1 MLKYFCIVRTLKWY
15 SILLETMEAK
25 MIDINNLPACPVET
39 TLLLIGDKWKVLIL
53 RDLLTGTKRFSEL
66 KKSLNG
72 ITQKMLTQQL
82 RDMENNGLLSRK
94 VYPVVPPKVEY
105 SLTDLGISLQPILDA
120 MVEFGESFKQKIK
133 EK

>member
-1 MLKYFCIVRTLKWY
+1 
-15 SILLETMEAK
+15 MEAK